1 MGDPVVK
8 RLPALVLLSTLVLGS
23 AMGASAEEPSVKTFP
38 APPPPSECTASPVSE
53 DELTQQTHHDQATPL
68 ATRSEPVSP
77 LSLFPNSA
85 GVEPQM
91 WTEIESIEHQ
101 LVACHNA
108 GDTRRAA
115 SLYTD
120 SYLSRIVAA
129 SVDRITDFFPTE
141 PRPIDQMN
149 WKTVVIDDIRRIED
163 GHVVALVDYCSQKQV
178 HYYLQTTNGW
188 RIDDSI
194 DVRGD
199 DDGICQILPP
209 QSTPT
214 P

>member
-1 MGDPVVK
+1 VT
-8 RLPALVLLSTLVLGS
+8 RLPALVLLSTLALGS
-23 AMGASAEEPSVKTFP
+23 AYYASAEEPSVKTFP
-38 APPPPSECTASPVSE
+38 APPPPSECTVSPVSE
-53 DELTQQTHHDQATPL
+53 DKLTQQTHNDQSTPL

-85 GVEPQM
+85 GVEQQL
-91 WTEIESIEHQ
+91 WTDIEAIERQ
-101 LVACHNA
+101 LVACYNA
-108 GDTRRAA
+108 GDWRRAA
-115 SLYTD
+115 ALYTD

-129 SVDRITDFFPTE
+129 SVDRITDFFPAE

-149 WKTVVIDDIRRIED
+149 WKTVVIDDIRRIEN
-163 GHVVALVDYCSQKQV
+163 GYIVALVDYCGQKQV
-178 HYYLQTTNGW
+178 HYYLQATDGW

-199 DDGICQILPP
+199 DDGICEILPL
-209 QSTPT
+209 QSAPT

>member
-1 MGDPVVK
+1 VRRSAVPFAITWPSPRRSPDC
-8 RLPALVLLSTLVLGS
+8 AL
-23 AMGASAEEPSVKTFP
+23 
-38 APPPPSECTASPVSE
+38 
-53 DELTQQTHHDQATPL
+53 ATPL

-85 GVEPQM
+85 GVEPQL
-91 WTEIESIEHQ
+91 WAEIEAIERQ
-101 LVACHNA
+101 LVACYNA
-108 GDTRRAA
+108 GNWRRAA
-115 SLYTD
+115 ALYTD

-129 SVDRITDFFPTE
+129 SADRITDFFPAE

-149 WKTVVIDDIRRIED
+149 WQTVVIDDIRRIEN

-178 HYYLQTTNGW
+178 HYYLQTTDGW
-188 RIDDSI
+188 KIDDSI

-199 DDGICQILPP
+199 DDGICEIHPP